1 MANNERLT
9 KRVKKI
15 EKWLEE
21 NEGGPTLDN
30 MNFLLDSLR
39 DTSTRAMQLDNMYNM
54 QRNLMS
60 QFFTE
65 KEMMDD
71 WNEWLAKQEEEK
83 NAVQEQQTEEVS
95 VQEEA
100 ESSEEVSEAQE
111 EEEE

>member
-100 ESSEEVSEAQE
+100 KSGEEAIEAQE
-111 EEEE
+111 EKEE

>member
-21 NEGGPTLDN
+21 NESGPTLDN

-100 ESSEEVSEAQE
+100 ESSEEASEAQKE
-111 EEEE
+111 EEE

>member
-21 NEGGPTLDN
+21 NEGGPTLVN

-71 WNEWLAKQEEEK
+71 WNEWLAEQEEK
-83 NAVQEQQTEEVS
+83 KDAVQEQQAEEVS

-100 ESSEEVSEAQE
+100 ESSEEAIEAQE
-111 EEEE
+111 EKE

>member
-83 NAVQEQQTEEVS
+83 NAVQEQQTQEVS

-100 ESSEEVSEAQE
+100 ERSEEASEAQKE
-111 EEEE
+111 EEE

>member
-100 ESSEEVSEAQE
+100 ESSEEASEAQKE
-111 EEEE
+111 EEE

>member
-100 ESSEEVSEAQE
+100 ESSEEAIEAQE
-111 EEEE
+111 EEE

>member
-111 EEEE
+111 EEAE

>member
-95 VQEEA
+95 VQEET
-100 ESSEEVSEAQE
+100 EGSEETIE
-111 EEEE
+111 EEEKE

>member
-65 KEMMDD
+65 KEMMYD

-83 NAVQEQQTEEVS
+83 KRKETKRI
-95 VQEEA
+95 
-100 ESSEEVSEAQE
+100 
-111 EEEE
+111 

>member
-100 ESSEEVSEAQE
+100 ESSEEAIEAQE
-111 EEEE
+111 EKE

>member
-1 MANNERLT
+1 MT

-100 ESSEEVSEAQE
+100 ESSEEASEAQKE
-111 EEEE
+111 EEE